1 MRIFNKPAL
10 LLVSASAL
18 TLACASAAQ
27 AATPAA
33 PSAGDELAEVV
44 VTGSRVITNGND
56 SPTPVTVVTTED
68 LKDVRPGNLV
78 EALNDMPLFNGSKSQ
93 YTNSGTG
100 GAAGSPASSQN
111 AVNAVN
117 LRQLGVQRTLVLF
130 DGHRASPSSPDGTVD
145 LNTIP
150 QMLIK
155 RVDVVTGGVSAVYG
169 SDAMTGVLNFVVDN
183 KFEGLKAS
191 VQGGRSSY
199 HDAGTSE
206 AAVAF
211 GTNLFGGRGHIE
223 GSVEYR
229 HQAAIDS
236 KFARP
241 WGNNVW
247 TLQGMG
253 TAAQPYF
260 QVTGARVS
268 NSNANGR
275 VVNSAVFGD
284 SQFVAGGTV
293 IPFVHGVRLGLA
305 PAFNASTNCASCEI
319 GGDGGVFNGQ
329 LRSGLDMSQ
338 FFGRFDYDL
347 TDSLHG
353 NLTVADSL
361 NRSLATGNY
370 TSNSAYT
377 ICRDNAF
384 LATQFKTANCGTG
397 NTFNMGKIFTEI
409 PRGETESHSRQL
421 FVNGGLQGSLGQY
434 KWDVNVTRSNTRFDV
449 RQNQTIDQGRFFASL
464 DSVLNSSGQPVCR
477 ASLTNSLYSGCVP
490 LNPFGANSGSQAA
503 VAYFMTRQN
512 YTTTIGMQDA
522 SASITGAPFNT
533 WAGPVNAALSAEWRK
548 TSYRIDSF
556 TPDPLTAR
564 ANCTGIQ
571 VGCAATTT
579 VYNASVASVAEV
591 SQKVSEGAVE
601 FQLPLAKEQAW
612 AKALALNTAYRYA
625 KYDRAGNANTWKF
638 GLTWNINDKLTVR
651 TTRSRDFRAPTLD
664 ENFRFT
670 SLSAPGRGFGDTLP
684 GNPDSAV
691 GLGPFASTL
700 NGGNPDLK
708 NEQGNTLTLGV
719 VVNPTSNVDIAVDAF
734 NIKITNAIF
743 LIQGNTPTYQ
753 NACYA
758 GGGTSASNPGT
769 SAYCQ
774 LIVRNAAG
782 SVTQWK
788 QTFINLAELDSVGA
802 DIELGWRTTIKSRP
816 LSLRVLSTYQ
826 PHLIYKQPGIA
837 DSDYAGSSFGT
848 NAIQASPVWR
858 ATLFASYKPLD
869 NFSVSVQERWR
880 GNLPKVDGA
889 PPWAAAP
896 AVYSG
901 DAVRSFATTNL
912 NLTYTPKLS
921 TSKLDVFLNIQNL
934 FNSNP
939 PQAGFWGNPTPG
951 QFGEFIQGDDV
962 IGRYFT
968 AGARFRL

>member
-1 MRIFNKPAL
+1 MEASHRISVL
-10 LLVSASAL
+10 LGAGAL
-18 TLACASAAQ
+18 TWITWAGAAQ
-27 AATPAA
+27 APSVQPAA
-33 PSAGDELAEVV
+33 AAEELSEVV

-56 SPTPVTVVTTED
+56 SPTPVTVVTTEE
-68 LKDVRPGNLV
+68 LKDVRPGNMV

-117 LRQLGVQRTLVLF
+117 LRQLGVQRALILF

-145 LNTIP
+145 LDTIP

-169 SDAMTGVLNFVVDN
+169 SDAMTGVLNFIVDN
-183 KFEGLKAS
+183 KFVGLKAN
-191 VQGGRSSY
+191 VHGGRSTYS
-199 HDAGTSE
+199 DAGTSE
-206 AAVAF
+206 GGIAF
-211 GTNLFGGRGHIE
+211 GTNLFGGRGHVE
-223 GSVEYR
+223 ASAEYR
-229 HQAAIDS
+229 HQAPIDS
-236 KFARP
+236 KFSRP

-253 TAAQPYF
+253 TASQPYF

-268 NSNANGR
+268 NTTYGGR
-275 VVNSAVFGD
+275 VNNAVFGD

-293 IPFVHGVRLGLA
+293 VAFNHGVRLGLP
-305 PAFNASTNCASCEI
+305 PAFNASTNCPSCEI
-319 GGDGGVFNGQ
+319 GGDGAVFNGQ
-329 LRSGLDMSQ
+329 LRSGLDMTQ
-338 FFGRFDYDL
+338 LFGRFDYDL
-347 TDSLHG
+347 TDSLHA
-353 NLTVADSL
+353 NLSVADSL
-361 NRSLATGNY
+361 NRSTAIGNY
-370 TSNSAYT
+370 VSNSAYT

-384 LATQFKTANCGTG
+384 LSAQFKTANCGTG
-397 NTFNMGKIFTEI
+397 NTFTMGKIFSEI
-409 PRGETESHSRQL
+409 PRGLTESHARQL

-434 KWDVNVTRSNTRFDV
+434 KWDVNLTKSNTTFDV
-449 RQNQTIDQGRFFASL
+449 RQNTAIDQGRFFASL
-464 DSVLNSSGQPVCR
+464 DSVLNASGQPICR
-477 ASLTNSLYSGCVP
+477 ASLTNSAYSGCVP

-503 VAYFMTRQN
+503 IDYFLTRQN

-522 SASITGAPFNT
+522 AASLTGAPFST
-533 WAGPVNAALSAEWRK
+533 WAGPVNAALSGEWRK

-564 ANCTGIQ
+564 ANCTGIAA
-571 VGCAATTT
+571 GCLATTN
-579 VYNASVASVAEV
+579 VYSASVASVAEV

-601 FQLPLAKEQAW
+601 FQVPLLKDAPA
-612 AKALALNTAYRYA
+612 ARSLALNTAYRYA
-625 KYDRAGNANTWKF
+625 KYDRSGSANTWKL
-638 GLTWNINDKLTVR
+638 GATWNISDMLTVR
-651 TTRSRDFRAPTLD
+651 STRSRDFRAPTLD

-691 GLGPFASTL
+691 GQGPFASTL

-708 NEQGNTLTLGV
+708 AERGNTLTLGV
-719 VVNPTSNVDIAVDAF
+719 VVKPTPNIDIAVDAF
-734 NIKITNAIF
+734 DIRITNAIF

-788 QTFINLAELDSVGA
+788 QTFINLAELDSTGA
-802 DIELGWRTTIKSRP
+802 DIELGWRTSLRSRP
-816 LSLRVLSTYQ
+816 LSLRILSTYQ

-858 ATLFASYKPLD
+858 ATLFVSYKPVDSFTMSL
-869 NFSVSVQERWR
+869 QERWR

-889 PPWAAAP
+889 PAWAAAP
-896 AVYSG
+896 AIYSG
-901 DAVRSFATTNL
+901 DAVSSFATSNL
-912 NLTYTPKLS
+912 NFNYSPKMPRGA
-921 TSKLDVFLNIQNL
+921 LDVFLNVQNV
-934 FNSNP
+934 FNTYP

-962 IGRYFT
+962 IGRYYT
-968 AGARFRL
+968 AGVRFRL